1 MENRH
6 YGGFWRRL
14 LAFMIDKTII
24 YALSLNVSL
33 IVLLIAGLGGDI
45 MTLLHSSTEEITGK
59 IGALTTLCVFLS
71 LIIDMGYFTWF
82 HGVNGQTPGKMLLR
96 LRVIAASGEP
106 ITRGTAFLRWTGYL
120 ISGLF
125 FFLGFFWIAIDRR
138 KQGWHD
144 KIAMT
149 LVVPVAKIRG
159 IPAGESSPDNSL
171 SPAMTDS
178 AENALPPSSAP
189 HPPEITTPNPPPVN
203 QSADVYPPTT
213 ESGFDPE
220 TGGEKGLDKQSEIL

>member
-14 LAFMIDKTII
+14 LAFVIDKTII

-33 IVLLIAGLGGDI
+33 IALLIVGLGGDI

-71 LIIDMGYFTWF
+71 FIIDMAYFTWF

-106 ITRGTAFLRWTGYL
+106 ITPGTAFLRWTGYL

-144 KIAMT
+144 KIALT
-149 LVVPVAKIRG
+149 LVVPVVKS
-159 IPAGESSPDNSL
+159 AGAQTNKPSTEKSQSL
-171 SPAMTDS
+171 AMTDS
-178 AENALPPSSAP
+178 TQNTHPTSSLPLPGEMTTLDPPSYDQP
-189 HPPEITTPNPPPVN
+189 
-203 QSADVYPPTT
+203 ADVYPPMTK
-213 ESGFDPE
+213 SSFDPK